1 MKTIIAGSR
10 FIDNY
15 DLVKRAIRFSG
26 FTINKVISGCAQGI
40 DRLGEQWAEENKIE
54 INRYPALWDQY
65 GKKAGHIRNDMMTQ
79 NAEAL
84 ILIWDGESKGSANM
98 LKQAYKNKLK
108 VYQYLISESHVRES
122 N

>member
-15 DLVKRAIRFSG
+15 DLVKRAIQFSG
-26 FTINKVISGCAQGI
+26 FRITKIISGCAQGV
-40 DRLGEQWAEENKIE
+40 DSLGEKWAKENHIE
-54 INRYPALWDQY
+54 LVQYPALWDQY
-65 GKKAGHIRNDMMTQ
+65 GKKAGHIRNDMMAQ

-84 ILIWDGESKGSANM
+84 ILIWDGESKGSANI